1 MPSTDQYEAELLG
14 VARDGIRRVALWT
27 WVVLRRRTPRGA
39 SPHRHTSPDGPVSS
53 TRTGVA
59 GTSRPRT
66 RYPCARAR
74 TAMSATCRRRSVP
87 GRRVPRASATSLPCA
102 QVSMIRLVIA
112 DRSDIGGPYQGS
124 RVDGSHARA
133 AASNARAA
141 SCHHVNVAG
150 PPSGTAAFA
159 ASTKPSRS
167 VIASRSASN
176 SAGRRDRAG
185 ERRVEPAE
193 VGDLVAHGPGLGAGG
208 QRPGRRREPAHQ
220 RHHRRALVVEVG
232 QQVLDR
238 RPAHASSPNR
248 PATTSFMISVVPPP
262 MLRIRA
268 SR

>member
-1 MPSTDQYEAELLG
+1 
-14 VARDGIRRVALWT
+14 
-27 WVVLRRRTPRGA
+27 
-39 SPHRHTSPDGPVSS
+39 
-53 TRTGVA
+53 
-59 GTSRPRT
+59 
-66 RYPCARAR
+66 
-74 TAMSATCRRRSVP
+74 
-87 GRRVPRASATSLPCA
+87 
-102 QVSMIRLVIA
+102 MIRLVIA

-141 SCHHVNVAG
+141 SCHHVERGRAALGHRGVRGVDEALEVGDRVALG
-150 PPSGTAAFA
+150 LEL
-159 ASTKPSRS
+159 R
-167 VIASRSASN
+167 R
-176 SAGRRDRAG
+176 RRDRAG

-193 VGDLVAHGPGLGAGG
+193 VGDLVAHGPGLGARG

-262 MLRIRA
+262 MPRIRA